1 MEIIMS
7 EFVLTCCSTVD
18 LTNEYMKERNIP
30 YVSFHA
36 QVGDDI
42 YADDMGQSIS
52 QKELFQRMIDGEDA
66 KTSQVTV
73 QEYIDFFK
81 VFLDDGKDILHIA
94 LSSGISGTYNSA
106 CVAAEELR
114 DEYPDRKLYVV
125 DSLAASAGYGLIID
139 TLADMR
145 DEGATMDELYGWIED
160 NKKKMHHWYFTTDL
174 TFLIKGGRVS
184 KTSGF
189 VGNLLGICPLLNV
202 DYEGKLAA
210 REKIRGKKK
219 VIKRTLEVMLEH
231 VQDGKDYSGKCF
243 ISQADCYDDA
253 RALADLIEEALP
265 KLNGGVQITEI
276 GATIGCHTGP
286 GTVALFFWGDERVN

>member
-1 MEIIMS
+1 MS

-36 QVGDDI
+36 QVGEDI

-81 VFLDDGKDILHIA
+81 PFLDDGKDILHIA

-114 DEYPDRKLYVV
+114 DEYPDRKIYVV
-125 DSLAASAGYGLIID
+125 DSLAASAGYGLVID

-145 DEGATMDELYGWIED
+145 DDGATMDELYGWIED

-243 ISQADCYDDA
+243 ISQAGCYDDA

>member
-1 MEIIMS
+1 MS
-7 EFVLTCCSTVD
+7 EFILTCCSTVD

-36 QVGDDI
+36 QVGEDT

-73 QEYIDFFK
+73 QEYLDFFK
-81 VFLDDGKDILHIA
+81 KFLDEGKDILHIA

-145 DEGATMDELYGWIED
+145 DDGATMDELYGWIED